1 MRKAEKAGLPTT
13 MPDSAFEE
21 MLNPIKDSLSDL
33 ASSDYVEDGLDED
46 DDEVDPGVGKLS
58 KDDKPSWVMGTI
70 SNMVQ
75 HRKNHFQQKQ
85 MKLDKL
91 RQPGWGDAANYVS
104 ERDKLYRMTELNVL
118 AVIPPQTA
126 DHAASSAPT
135 TFMEPI
141 ETLHSVP

>member
-13 MPDSAFEE
+13 KPESAFEE
-21 MLNPIKDSLSDL
+21 MLNLIRDSLSDL

-75 HRKNHFQQKQ
+75 HRKDHFQQKQ

-91 RQPGWGDAANYVS
+91 RQPGWGDAAN
-104 ERDKLYRMTELNVL
+104 
-118 AVIPPQTA
+118 
-126 DHAASSAPT
+126 
-135 TFMEPI
+135 
-141 ETLHSVP
+141 